1 MRIVIVGATG
11 NIGTAILRRLH
22 QDVASPDGP
31 DGTGAAGAQGAGSPG
46 EEAGITGSGRHV
58 GAHELVGIARHLPDD
73 TVVPYANVEWHEADV
88 AAPDAVERLTRILV
102 GADAVVH
109 LAWLLQPNHH
119 ERVLWATNVVGL
131 RNLLAAVASA
141 RVPHVVVS
149 SSVGA
154 YSRGPKGSRVS
165 EQWPTGGI
173 HTSHYSRHKAANE
186 RALDEFE
193 ARHPQV
199 VVSRVRPG
207 LVFQRDA
214 ASEVARLFLGAHFPS
229 RWLGRVRPPVL
240 PVPVQVVSQAVHA
253 DDLAD
258 AFARILEQRAG
269 GAFNVAGEPVLDPT
283 ALAEVVGARRAIPM
297 RLAVLRSIMWVTW
310 KLRLQASDPGW
321 IDIATNVP
329 VMSTERARSVLGW
342 EPRRSSTSALREVLD
357 GVADGARVPAS
368 PKLSH

>member
-22 QDVASPDGP
+22 QGGESQGRHTLGSDIAGP
-31 DGTGAAGAQGAGSPG
+31 GAAAD
-46 EEAGITGSGRHV
+46 
-58 GAHELVGIARHLPDD
+58 AHELVGVARRRPDE
-73 TVVPYANVEWHEADV
+73 TVTPYAGVDWHEADV
-88 AAPDAVERLTRILV
+88 SAPDAIERLAGILT

-109 LAWLLQPNHH
+109 LAWLLQPNHR
-119 ERVLWATNVVGL
+119 ERVMWATNVVGL
-131 RNLLAAVASA
+131 RNVLAAAASA
-141 RVPHVVVS
+141 GVPHVIVS

-154 YSRGPKGSRVS
+154 YSRGPKGSRVG
-165 EQWPTGGI
+165 EDWPTGGV

-193 ARHPQV
+193 ARHPQI

-207 LVFQRDA
+207 LVFQRGA
-214 ASEVARLFLGAHFPS
+214 ASEVGRLFLGAHFPT
-229 RWLGRVRPPVL
+229 RWLGRIRTPVL

-258 AFARILEQRAG
+258 AFARIIERLAG
-269 GAFNVAGEPVLDPT
+269 GAFNIAGEPVLDPE
-283 ALAEVVGARRAIPM
+283 ALAGVLGARKVIPL

-342 EPRRSSTSALREVLD
+342 EPRHSSTAALRELLD
-357 GVADGARVPAS
+357 GLGDGARLPAS
-368 PKLSH
+368 PPLSH

>member
-22 QDVASPDGP
+22 LGDERIGDSAPAAADTA
-31 DGTGAAGAQGAGSPG
+31 GTPG
-46 EEAGITGSGRHV
+46 REAVSHD
-58 GAHELVGIARHLPDD
+58 LVGVARRLPDA
-73 TVVPYANVEWHEADV
+73 TAAPYAGVEWHRADV
-88 AAPDAVERLTRILV
+88 AAPDAVERLSRILA

-109 LAWLLQPNHH
+109 LAWLLQPNHR
-119 ERVLWATNVVGL
+119 ERVLWDTNVIGL
-131 RNLLAAVASA
+131 RNLLAAAASA
-141 RVPHVVVS
+141 GVPHVVVA

-154 YSRGPKGSRVS
+154 YSRGPKGSRVG
-165 EQWPTGGI
+165 EDWPTGGV

-207 LVFQRDA
+207 LVFQRGA
-214 ASEVARLFLGAHFPS
+214 ATEVARLFLGAHVPT
-229 RWLGRVRPPVL
+229 RWLGRVKPPIL

-258 AFARILEQRAG
+258 AFARVIEQRAG
-269 GAFNVAGEPVLDPT
+269 GAFNVAGEPVLGPET
-283 ALAEVVGARRAIPM
+283 LAEVLGARRVIPM
-297 RLAVLRSIMWVTW
+297 RRSVLRSIMWVTW

-321 IDIATNVP
+321 LDIATNVP
-329 VMSTERARSVLGW
+329 VMSTARARSVLGW
-342 EPRRSSTSALREVLD
+342 EPRRSSTSALRELLD
-357 GVADGARVPAS
+357 GMGEGARVPAS
-368 PKLSH
+368 PQLSH

>member
-22 QDVASPDGP
+22 QGGESQGRHTLGSDIAGP
-31 DGTGAAGAQGAGSPG
+31 GAAAD
-46 EEAGITGSGRHV
+46 
-58 GAHELVGIARHLPDD
+58 AHELVGVARRRPDA
-73 TVVPYANVEWHEADV
+73 TVTPYAGVEWHEADV
-88 AAPDAVERLTRILV
+88 SVPDTIERLTGILA

-109 LAWLLQPNHH
+109 LAWLLQPNHR
-119 ERVLWATNVVGL
+119 ERVMWATNVVGL
-131 RNLLAAVASA
+131 RNLLAAAASA
-141 RVPHVVVS
+141 GVPHVIVS

-154 YSRGPKGSRVS
+154 YSRGPKGSRVG
-165 EQWPTGGI
+165 EDWPTGGV

-193 ARHPQV
+193 ATHPQI

-214 ASEVARLFLGAHFPS
+214 ASEVGRLFLGAHFPK
-229 RWLGRVRPPVL
+229 RWLGRIRLPVL
-240 PVPVQVVSQAVHA
+240 PISVQVVSQAVHA

-258 AFARILEQRAG
+258 AFVRIIERRAG
-269 GAFNVAGEPVLDPT
+269 GAFNVAGEPALDPE
-283 ALAEVVGARRAIPM
+283 ALAAVMGARKVIPL

-342 EPRRSSTSALREVLD
+342 EPRHSSTAALRELLD
-357 GVADGARVPAS
+357 GLGDGARLPAS
-368 PKLSH
+368 PPLSH

>member
-22 QDVASPDGP
+22 QGAGHPGDLGGPASPADSG
-31 DGTGAAGAQGAGSPG
+31 DA
-46 EEAGITGSGRHV
+46 TGSGRHL
-58 GAHELVGIARHLPDD
+58 GGHELVGVARRRPDA
-73 TVVPYANVEWHEADV
+73 TVAPYSDVEWHEADV
-88 AAPDAVERLTRILV
+88 SAPDAVERLTRILA

-109 LAWLLQPNHH
+109 LAWLLQPNHR
-119 ERVLWATNVVGL
+119 ERVMWATNVVGL
-131 RNLLAAVASA
+131 RNLLAAAASA
-141 RVPHVVVS
+141 GVLHVIVS

-154 YSRGPKGSRVS
+154 YSRGPKGSRVG
-165 EQWPTGGI
+165 EDWPTGGV

-193 ARHPQV
+193 ATHPQI

-214 ASEVARLFLGAHFPS
+214 ASEVGRLFLGARFPK
-229 RWLGRVRPPVL
+229 RWLGRLRLPVL

-258 AFARILEQRAG
+258 AFARIIERRAG
-269 GAFNVAGEPVLDPT
+269 GAFNVAGEPVLDPE
-283 ALAEVVGARRAIPM
+283 ALAAVLGARTVVPM
-297 RLAVLRSIMWVTW
+297 RLAVVRAMMWVTW

-329 VMSTERARSVLGW
+329 VMSTERARSVLEW
-342 EPRRSSTSALREVLD
+342 EPHRSSTSALRELLD
-357 GVADGARVPAS
+357 GMGEGASLPAS
-368 PKLSH
+368 PPLSR